1 MLQNIDEYKILCYN
15 ALAKV
20 VRNMKTYSVKEISE
34 MLKTNPET
42 VRRWIRDKK
51 LDATIESKKGG
62 HMVSEAALQTFLQ
75 TAPKYAAKA
84 SALLANTVV
93 FSTAMIGGMIAQR
106 VIDLEQL
113 KNARIST
120 ADITRYLR
128 SEISSREEIILEKE
142 KAIKKLQDEILAEK
156 KRIEEFQVL
165 AGGLDDVEEES
176 KDG

>member
-1 MLQNIDEYKILCYN
+1 
-15 ALAKV
+15 
-20 VRNMKTYSVKEISE
+20 MKTYSVKEISE

-62 HMVSEAALQTFLQ
+62 HMISEAALRAFLQ

-128 SEISSREEIILEKE
+128 SEISSREEAILEKE
-142 KAIKKLQDEILAEK
+142 RTISKLHKEILNERK
-156 KRIEEFQVL
+156 QIEEFQKLVE
-165 AGGLDDVEEES
+165 GLDGV
-176 KDG
+176 GGI

>member
-1 MLQNIDEYKILCYN
+1 
-15 ALAKV
+15 
-20 VRNMKTYSVKEISE
+20 MKTYSVKEISE

-51 LDATIESKKGG
+51 LDATIESNKGG

-106 VIDLEQL
+106 IIDLEQL

-128 SEISSREEIILEKE
+128 SEISSREEAILEKE
-142 KAIKKLQDEILAEK
+142 RTISKLQEEILNERK
-156 KRIEEFQVL
+156 QIEEFQKLVE
-165 AGGLDDVEEES
+165 GLDGV
-176 KDG
+176 GGI